1 MNSISV
7 RWLGHASFKI
17 SKGESHI
24 VLDPFSPGS
33 VPGFRAIEETAGLVL
48 CSHGH
53 GDHGYK
59 EAVTLDH
66 TGAPDF
72 TVTTLD
78 TFHDDVQGAKRGPN
92 IIHIIE
98 SDGVRIVHF
107 GDLGCAL
114 TQEQVDILSG
124 ADVVLIPIGGFYT
137 IDAKEAKT
145 VLDAIKPKIAIPM
158 HYRTE
163 RFGFPVIGTLDEFL
177 TLCDTVTEL
186 KKDTFTVGEVTS
198 GVVVLDY

>member
-1 MNSISV
+1 MNPISV

-33 VPGFRAIEETAGLVL
+33 VPGFRDIEETAGLVL

-59 EAVTLDH
+59 EAVTLNN

-72 TVTTLD
+72 KVTTID

-92 IIHIIE
+92 VIHIME
-98 SDGVRIVHF
+98 SEGVRIVHF
-107 GDLGCAL
+107 GDLGCTL
-114 TQEQVDILSG
+114 TQEQIDILSG

-137 IDAKEAKT
+137 IDAKEAKA

-163 RFGFPVIGTLDEFL
+163 RFGFPVIGTLDAFL
-177 TLCDTVTEL
+177 AICDTVTEL
-186 KKDTFTVGEVTS
+186 KKDTFTVGEVAS

>member
-1 MNSISV
+1 M
-7 RWLGHASFKI
+7 
-17 SKGESHI
+17 
-24 VLDPFSPGS
+24 
-33 VPGFRAIEETAGLVL
+33 
-48 CSHGH
+48 
-53 GDHGYK
+53 
-59 EAVTLDH
+59 
-66 TGAPDF
+66 
-72 TVTTLD
+72 TTLD

-145 VLDAIKPKIAIPM
+145 VLDTIKPKIAIPM